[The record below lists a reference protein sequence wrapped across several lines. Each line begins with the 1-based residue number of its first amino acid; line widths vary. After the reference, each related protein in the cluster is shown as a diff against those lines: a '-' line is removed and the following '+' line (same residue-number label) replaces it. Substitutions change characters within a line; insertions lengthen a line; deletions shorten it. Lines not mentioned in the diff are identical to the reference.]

1 MIMGVNPRTVFF
13 LGFIAAALPSVWFIA
28 TSYFA
33 VTDTVEYIHDNRSQ
47 ETLTYLKALV
57 DNQRDVS
64 EIEIIVRA
72 HLEYDTLNNRQGR
85 SNSALASRTWLRF
98 MSSGFGSI
106 VIFIGAVYVLA
117 RIETKIPTNI
127 DAEGVKTNLKV
138 SLRSTSPGIVM
149 VLIGGFLMIT
159 PNFAKQNI
167 RTHDVGTYLGFFLD
181 EEKIEVHDR
190 VSPAV
195 NERLEAL
202 RQTGSTTRPRSIRQ

>member
-1 MIMGVNPRTVFF
+1 MGVNPRTVFF

-33 VTDTVEYIHDNRSQ
+33 VVDTVEYIHSNRSQ
-47 ETLTYLKALV
+47 ETLTYLKALI
-57 DNQRDVS
+57 DNQSDVA
-64 EIEIIVRA
+64 EIETVVRA

-117 RIETKIPTNI
+117 RIETRVPTNLG
-127 DAEGVKTNLKV
+127 AEGAESSLKL

-149 VLIGGFLMIT
+149 VFIGGLLMIT

-167 RTHDVGTYLGFFLD
+167 RTDDVGTYLGLFVG
-181 EEKIEVHDR
+181 EEKAEVHDQ
-190 VSPAV
+190 VLPSV
-195 NERLEAL
+195 NRRLDAL
-202 RQTGSTTRPRSIRQ
+202 R